1 MPPSASKFK
10 AGDKVVHKSDG
21 KPRGMVVVRVIVG
34 GTAAHESVIED
45 IARQKRIPAGWY
57 ACSWIAGKSKG
68 EDFFSGDELEAA
80 P

>member
-1 MPPSASKFK
+1 
-10 AGDKVVHKSDG
+10 
-21 KPRGMVVVRVIVG
+21 MVVVRVIVG